1 MAWEYKDIDVTD
13 IQLKARPRSKYSDLY
28 NRILGLKIGRGIEI
42 TTESQR
48 EAENIRNAVSGMLK
62 RKELSGRYIASN
74 RLNKFYCG
82 RTK

>member
-13 IQLKARPRSKYSDLY
+13 IQLQARPRSKYADLY

-42 TTESQR
+42 ITESQR

-62 RKELSGRYIASN
+62 RKELKDRYIASN